1 MKRIIFLI
9 LEKSSPYHTS
19 QTIQGRAEIMKRH
32 LWIIV
37 TVLVILP
44 LLAFAQEGNEV
55 DELLAKGAECT
66 EKHDHE
72 GAAVCYTEVLKVD
85 PDNYEA
91 LWKAGDSYTEIA
103 DRLPKKQ
110 KDQKEN
116 YFEMAREYCEKAI
129 EANPEGWEGHFRLAV
144 VLGRLALFR
153 GGKEKIKLSEQVK
166 EEGDKALA
174 LNPEADGV
182 YHLLGRWHQNLANL
196 SGMLKFFAKVLYG
209 GVPPASNE
217 EAVTL
222 FQKAIELKPTH
233 IEHHLELAR
242 TYKFMKK
249 KDLMREPLE
258 KVLALPNVEQDDPV
272 FKEEAQEMLKKL
284 K

>member
-1 MKRIIFLI
+1 MKKSVLIITMGLI
-9 LEKSSPYHTS
+9 L
-19 QTIQGRAEIMKRH
+19 
-32 LWIIV
+32 
-37 TVLVILP
+37 LP
-44 LLAFAQEGNEV
+44 LLVYGQEV
-55 DELLAKGAECT
+55 DEVTELLAKGEECVA
-66 EKHDHE
+66 KFDHE
-72 GAAVCYTEVLKVD
+72 GAAVCYTNVLKID
-85 PDNYEA
+85 PANYEA
-91 LWKAGDSYTEIA
+91 LWKVGDAYTEIA
-103 DRLPKKQ
+103 DRLPDKQ
-110 KDQKEN
+110 KDQKEK
-116 YFEMAREYCEKAI
+116 YFEMARGYCDRAI

-196 SGMLKFFAKVLYG
+196 SGMLKFFAKVLFG
-209 GVPPASNE
+209 GVQPASNE

-222 FQKAIELKPTH
+222 FEKAIELKPTH
-233 IEHHLELAR
+233 IEHYLELAR

-258 KVLALPNVEQDDPV
+258 KVLELPVVEQDDPV
-272 FKEEAQEMLKKL
+272 FKEEAQKLLKKL